1 MNLNKEIL
9 RLAAPSIL
17 ANITVPLVGM
27 VDMAVVGHLG
37 ATEGFA
43 GAALIGGIS
52 VGTMLFDLVY
62 WNFAFL
68 RAGTGGLTAQAYGR
82 HLAAVA
88 SARGSGAF
96 SASSAPEQA
105 KYGNSGAFSA
115 SSAPGQAKYGN
126 SGAFS
131 ASSAPGID
139 TILGRALRIA
149 LLSGLALIALQWV
162 VVQLTFLF
170 VDCSPEVRELATRYF
185 YIRIWAAPATLS
197 LFALKGWFIG
207 LQDTLRPMLTDLWVN
222 LVNILFSL
230 GLGFGLHLGTS
241 ALGAGLH
248 LGTSVLGAD
257 LHLGTAALGATG
269 GPEPGFT
276 LLPTLGFAGV
286 AWGTVIAQWTG
297 LFLALF
303 MTRKYLSLSHLLK
316 ILCAKKNEDFQQ
328 NTDNHKVNDHSISG
342 QIPTED
348 QISARPEGT
357 APTTKPLA
365 AAKQTAAARSRE
377 ADPFFSLNRDLF
389 LRSVGMIAVYIGFTV
404 IGAGLGDRML
414 AVSSILMKLLMLFS
428 YFTDG
433 FAYAGEALTGRFIGE
448 HTEEGVRSTV
458 RGTFVW
464 GFGLAGFFML
474 LYGLGGTPLLQMMTS
489 DASVVQAGRDY
500 LPWLLLMPLIGC
512 PAFTW
517 DGIYI
522 GATASKDLRNST
534 LLCAAGFFA
543 VWFAGRWLLPLFV
556 GGTPGDLPNGA
567 PGGLTGG
574 TPGAEG
580 TLSPELSLHLLM
592 AAYFVHLAIRSI
604 YQTVRYRPA
613 VLLPHFKSD
622 S

>member
-1 MNLNKEIL
+1 MKLHREIL
-9 RLAAPSIL
+9 RLAVPSIL
-17 ANITVPLVGM
+17 AGITVPLVGM

-37 ATEGFA
+37 DVEGFA

-52 VGTMLFDLVY
+52 VGTMLFDLLY

-82 HLAAVA
+82 EKAAGHVHSSTIGRILA
-88 SARGSGAF
+88 
-96 SASSAPEQA
+96 
-105 KYGNSGAFSA
+105 
-115 SSAPGQAKYGN
+115 
-126 SGAFS
+126 
-131 ASSAPGID
+131 
-139 TILGRALRIA
+139 RALRIA

-303 MTRKYLSLSHLLK
+303 MTRKYLSLSHLSK
-316 ILCAKKNEDFQQ
+316 ILCVKKNEDFQQ
-328 NTDNHKVNDHSISG
+328 NTDNHKVSNHSISG

-365 AAKQTAAARSRE
+365 AAKQTADACSRE

-474 LYGLGGTPLLQMMTS
+474 MYGLGGTPLLQMMTS

-556 GGTPGDLPNGA
+556 GGTPG
-567 PGGLTGG
+567 GLTGG
-574 TPGAEG
+574 TPGAVG
-580 TLSPELSLHLLM
+580 PLSPELSLHLLM

-613 VLLPHFKSD
+613 VLLPHFKGD